1 MKKTE
6 DKEICIGHFAEK
18 ELLLDLRNTL
28 ISEDDLG
35 FLSKIFKALGD
46 PSRLK
51 IIYILSKS
59 SLCVCDIAQ
68 VLDMTQSL
76 VSHHLRSLR
85 NLNLVKFQRQGK
97 QVIYSLDD
105 EHVMRLLKEGLD
117 HTAHIKH
124 HKD

>member
-1 MKKTE
+1 MKKIE
-6 DKEICIGHFAEK
+6 EKETCIGHFAEE
-18 ELLLDLRNTL
+18 ELLVELKESLIPQGELD
-28 ISEDDLG
+28 

-59 SLCVCDIAQ
+59 QLCVCDIAD

-76 VSHHLRSLR
+76 VFHHLRTLR
-85 NLNLVKFQRQGK
+85 NLNLVKFKKQGK

-117 HTAHIKH
+117 HTAHLKH
-124 HKD
+124 S

>member
-6 DKEICIGHFAEK
+6 DQVCIGHFAEK
-18 ELLLDLRNTL
+18 SLLEDIGLSLKAEGGIDL
-28 ISEDDLG
+28 LG
-35 FLSKIFKALGD
+35 KIFKAMGD

-51 IIYILSKS
+51 ILYILSKS
-59 SLCVCDIAQ
+59 PLCVCDIAD

-85 NLNLVKFQRQGK
+85 NLKLVKFKRQGK

-105 EHVMRLLKEGLD
+105 DHVLDLINEGLD
-117 HTAHIKH
+117 HTAHIGEL
-124 HKD
+124 